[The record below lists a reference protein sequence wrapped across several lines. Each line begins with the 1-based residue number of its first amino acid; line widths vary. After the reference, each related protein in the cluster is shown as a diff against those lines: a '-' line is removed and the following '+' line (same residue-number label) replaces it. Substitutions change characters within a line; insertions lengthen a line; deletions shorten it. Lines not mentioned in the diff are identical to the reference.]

1 MLRRG
6 FYCPAAWL
14 IKTTD
19 FAELVQ
25 PPRFSYGFFLPQT
38 LFIFIICIVYS
49 ILPRSEL
56 VTLFG
61 LLYFILGYVV
71 YKYQLL
77 YAMDHRQHST
87 GQAWSIICHRIIVGL
102 AVFQF
107 AMAGQLAL
115 LTAVKRSILIAP
127 LLIGTVWFGYFYR
140 RTYNPLMKYIALRS
154 LHREDN
160 GEPITLSESRYEI
173 DTSHGTA
180 VDESEETGL
189 RFINPSLIV
198 PLEDVWLSK
207 TRANDD
213 DHRVNGNG
221 EESV

>member
-1 MLRRG
+1 M
-6 FYCPAAWL
+6 
-14 IKTTD
+14 
-19 FAELVQ
+19 
-25 PPRFSYGFFLPQT
+25 FSYGFFLPQT

-61 LLYFILGYVV
+61 LIYFIFGSFI

-87 GQAWSIICHRIIVGL
+87 GRAWSIICHRIIVGL
-102 AVFQF
+102 FVFQL
-107 AMAGQLAL
+107 AMACELAFKIAIRRSL
-115 LTAVKRSILIAP
+115 LILP

-154 LHREDN
+154 LHREDD
-160 GEPITLSESRYEI
+160 GDTIPLSESRDAF
-173 DTSHGTA
+173 DTNGGAA
-180 VDESEETGL
+180 VDESEETGR

-198 PLEDVWLSK
+198 PLEHVWLAKKHS
-207 TRANDD
+207 NGGS
-213 DHRVNGNG
+213 HRVNGNG

>member
-1 MLRRG
+1 M
-6 FYCPAAWL
+6 A
-14 IKTTD
+14 TD

-25 PPRFSYGFFLPQT
+25 PPIFSYGFFLPQT
-38 LFIFIICIVYS
+38 MFIFIICIVYS
-49 ILPRSEL
+49 ILKRSEL

-61 LLYFILGYVV
+61 LIYFIIGSFV

-87 GQAWSIICHRIIVGL
+87 GRAWSIICHRIIVGL

-115 LTAVKRSILIAP
+115 KIAIKRSLLILP
-127 LLIGTVWFGYFYR
+127 LLIGTIWFGYFYR

-154 LHREDN
+154 LHRDGD
-160 GEPITLSESRYEI
+160 GEPIPLSESRDEL
-173 DTSHGTA
+173 DTDGGAA
-180 VDESEETGL
+180 VDDSEETGV

-198 PLEDVWLSK
+198 PLEGVWLTKRRSNGG
-207 TRANDD
+207 TRRA
-213 DHRVNGNG
+213 NGNG
-221 EESV
+221 EEIV